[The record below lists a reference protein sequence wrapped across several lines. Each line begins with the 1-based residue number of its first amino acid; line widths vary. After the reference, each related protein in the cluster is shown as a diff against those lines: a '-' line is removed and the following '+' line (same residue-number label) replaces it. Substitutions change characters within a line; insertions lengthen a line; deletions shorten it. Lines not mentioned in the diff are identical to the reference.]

1 MFNSPKKAASVH
13 TPTIV
18 RPATPTSN
26 LRDVRGRLGGDEC
39 GAMPCR
45 RGDGPSGYAPSGLAD
60 DPGPIVEEFVGVR
73 RRREARIA
81 GKG

>member
-1 MFNSPKKAASVH
+1 M
-13 TPTIV
+13 
-18 RPATPTSN
+18 
-26 LRDVRGRLGGDEC
+26 
-39 GAMPCR
+39 
-45 RGDGPSGYAPSGLAD
+45 APSGLAE